1 MSDKKTKVL
10 HTLVYLNTGGTENL
24 LKEYILR
31 INSDSFTSSI
41 LCSREHRNTVIEDA
55 FAKRGIKMFFAGD
68 HLKSKKHIHGYFI
81 YNGFKC
87 HYLVYKYI
95 RSIKPDVIH
104 THLGTNRYIIPYM
117 LFHRKVKVFHTVHCP
132 PEQMFEGT
140 PTNRKEN
147 FAIKILT
154 KFFKM
159 RLIALHEEMA
169 DDLNKRFGVNNTMV
183 LNNGICVEKF
193 TDPGVTK
200 ADMRKELG
208 IPEDKFLVGHVG
220 RLAPEKNHEFMIKV
234 FGELLQR
241 RPDAHMLF
249 VGSGYIEDEVKE
261 MIRNSGFAD
270 KITLISNRGDV
281 NRVLAAMDVF
291 MFPSLFE
298 GLGIALLEAE
308 TAGLRCVV
316 SDQVPKEA
324 YVSDNLASLS
334 LDAPVSDW
342 CDAILDESI
351 KTPPSRCIADY
362 DMKNII
368 STLENLYEDKN

>member
-1 MSDKKTKVL
+1 
-10 HTLVYLNTGGTENL
+10 
-24 LKEYILR
+24 
-31 INSDSFTSSI
+31 
-41 LCSREHRNTVIEDA
+41 
-55 FAKRGIKMFFAGD
+55 
-68 HLKSKKHIHGYFI
+68 
-81 YNGFKC
+81 
-87 HYLVYKYI
+87 
-95 RSIKPDVIH
+95 
-104 THLGTNRYIIPYM
+104 
-117 LFHRKVKVFHTVHCP
+117 
-132 PEQMFEGT
+132 
-140 PTNRKEN
+140 
-147 FAIKILT
+147 
-154 KFFKM
+154 
-159 RLIALHEEMA
+159 
-169 DDLNKRFGVNNTMV
+169 
-183 LNNGICVEKF
+183 
-193 TDPGVTK
+193 
-200 ADMRKELG
+200 
-208 IPEDKFLVGHVG
+208 
-220 RLAPEKNHEFMIKV
+220 MIKV
-234 FGELLQR
+234 FGELLKR

-368 STLENLYEDKN
+368 STLENLYEDKNKI